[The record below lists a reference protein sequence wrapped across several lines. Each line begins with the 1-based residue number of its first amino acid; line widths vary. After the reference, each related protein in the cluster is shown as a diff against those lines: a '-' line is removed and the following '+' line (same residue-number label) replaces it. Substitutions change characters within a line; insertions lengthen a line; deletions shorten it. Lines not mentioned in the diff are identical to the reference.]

1 MNPCDTRSLWPA
13 LLALCAVGLAAPLG
27 AQDAG
32 SAQAPTANAF
42 ELPVKELTAFKDGH
56 AYVLREA
63 PLPED
68 ANGRVVLDELPT
80 PVLGTFWPF
89 AHGGASLVSAKA
101 GREDV
106 TVKVK
111 VATLL
116 HVAKANIGKTVT
128 LDVGKGEVVGG
139 KLVAVPEQPG
149 STALLLV
156 RDGKG
161 TRAVPIERV
170 RDIIVD
176 GAFTDVIE
184 RKQERERLELRVN
197 GGGDNAKV
205 GVIYVQKG
213 FSWIPSYHVEL
224 DGDGKATVK
233 MQATLVNDLIDL
245 EDATVNLV
253 VGVPKFAFE
262 GMVDPIALHRQT
274 PQVANA
280 GGYNQQAFFANGLS
294 NSLTTQ
300 VAGYSFGNQQ
310 PQQDPKVDSGEASED
325 LFVFPVSHVT
335 LKKGERLVVLITSF
349 EVSYRDVYRFDSA
362 MAPPMEHRKNLQ
374 DQRIFELA
382 RQLAA
387 PKVRHI
393 LRLKNSSVM
402 PFTTAPA
409 LVFSRGRIL
418 AQGHMKYT
426 SRGAFTD
433 LEINQAIDV
442 RVETEEKETGR
453 TTNVRLS
460 GDNYTRV
467 ELGGTIK
474 LVNGK
479 QVPVEIEVVRRVL
492 GLVDE
497 VDNDGKSAQLDLVH
511 AWGSTNR
518 PEWWSW
524 WSWPYWWF
532 HHNGFGEC
540 QWTVTLK
547 PGEKIELGAKWHYF
561 WR

>member
-1 MNPCDTRSLWPA
+1 MNMSAVRSLAPTWSV
-13 LLALCAVGLAAPLG
+13 LCAFALTLSLA
-27 AQDAG
+27 AQDA
-32 SAQAPTANAF
+32 PRANGAS
-42 ELPVKELTAFKDGH
+42 LPVKELTAFKDGH

-63 PLPED
+63 PLPAD
-68 ANGRVVLDELPT
+68 ANGRVVLDELPA

-89 AHGGASLVSAKA
+89 AHGGASLVSAIA
-101 GREDV
+101 GREEV
-106 TVKVK
+106 SVKVK

-128 LDVGKGEVVGG
+128 LDVGKGEIVGG

-184 RKQERERLELRVN
+184 RKQHRDRLELRVT
-197 GGGDNAKV
+197 GGGDNATV

-213 FSWIPSYHVEL
+213 FRWIPSYHVEL
-224 DGDGKATVK
+224 DGDGTATIK

-245 EDATVNLV
+245 DDATVNLV
-253 VGVPKFAFE
+253 VGVPKFVFE
-262 GMVDPIALHRQT
+262 GIMDPIALHQQT

-280 GGYNQQAFFANGLS
+280 RGHNQQAFLSNRLS
-294 NSLTTQ
+294 NSLMTQ
-300 VAGYSFGNQQ
+300 VASYSYANQP
-310 PQQDPKVDSGEASED
+310 PQQDSKVGAGEASED

-335 LKKGERLVVLITSF
+335 LKLGERLVVPIASF
-349 EVSYRDVYRFDSA
+349 EVRYRDVYRFDCA
-362 MAPPMEHRKNLQ
+362 MSPPMEHRQNLQ

-387 PKVRHI
+387 PKVRHL
-393 LRLKNSSVM
+393 LRLTNSSKM

-409 LVFSRGRIL
+409 LVFSKGRIL

-433 LEINQAIDV
+433 LEINAAIDV
-442 RVETEEKETGR
+442 RVETQEKETGR
-453 TTNVRLS
+453 TSNVRMS
-460 GDNYTRV
+460 GSNYTRV
-467 ELGGTIK
+467 ELGGVIK

-479 QVPVEIEVVRRVL
+479 RVPVEIEVVRRVL
-492 GLVDE
+492 GVVGE
-497 VDNDGKSAQLDLVH
+497 VDNDGKSKQLDLVH
-511 AWGSTNR
+511 AWGSANR
-518 PEWWSW
+518 PGWWSW
-524 WSWPYWWF
+524 WSWPHWWF

-540 QWTVTLK
+540 RWSVTLK
-547 PGEKIELGAKWHYF
+547 PGEKVELGAKWHYF